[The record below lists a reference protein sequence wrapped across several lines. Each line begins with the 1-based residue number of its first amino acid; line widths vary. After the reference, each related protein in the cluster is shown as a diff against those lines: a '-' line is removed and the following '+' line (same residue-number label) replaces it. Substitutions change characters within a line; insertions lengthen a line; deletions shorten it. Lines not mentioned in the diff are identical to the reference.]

1 MLCGACRG
9 VQLCGRVDVGFRG
22 LGACRGVRGRLCV
35 YDLCGAKC
43 AG

>member
-1 MLCGACRG
+1 VLCGACRG
-9 VQLCGRVDVGFRG
+9 VQLCGRGDVGLRG
-22 LGACRGVRGRLCV
+22 LGASRGIRGRFCV